1 MKNLKMKFG
10 KYFKFKNTING
21 IDYFLRIFFLSL
33 LSAIVFFSLLGL
45 GILLLEI
52 NLALAII
59 FIVLGC
65 LFLIPF
71 LWLGFAT
78 TYKRINAFFPGKA
91 GWLLACTVAYSFI
104 IENFN
109 PNNELNIESGSGD
122 YQMYLILF
130 IPSFFWNL
138 YLLFGNSLTEKNNH
152 IG

>member
-21 IDYFLRIFFLSL
+21 IDYFLRIIFVS
-33 LSAIVFFSLLGL
+33 IVFFSLLGL

-52 NLALAII
+52 NLAIAII

-138 YLLFGNSLTEKNNH
+138 YLLFGNSPVEKNNN

>member
-21 IDYFLRIFFLSL
+21 IDYFLRIIFVS
-33 LSAIVFFSLLGL
+33 IVFFSLLGL

-52 NLALAII
+52 NLAIAII

-65 LFLIPF
+65 LFLLPF

-138 YLLFGNSLTEKNNH
+138 YLLFGNSPVEKNNH

>member
-21 IDYFLRIFFLSL
+21 IDYFLRIFFVS
-33 LSAIVFFSLLGL
+33 IVFFSLLGL

-91 GWLLACTVAYSFI
+91 GWLLACTIAYSFI

-109 PNNELNIESGSGD
+109 PNNELNIESDSGD

-138 YLLFGNSLTEKNNH
+138 YLLFGNSPVKKNNH

>member
-21 IDYFLRIFFLSL
+21 IDYFLRIIFVS
-33 LSAIVFFSLLGL
+33 IVFFSLLGL

-52 NLALAII
+52 NLAIAII

-138 YLLFGNSLTEKNNH
+138 YLLFGNSPIEKNNH

>member
-21 IDYFLRIFFLSL
+21 IYYFLRIFFVS
-33 LSAIVFFSLLGL
+33 IVFFSLLGL

-91 GWLLACTVAYSFI
+91 GWLLACTIAYSFI

-109 PNNELNIESGSGD
+109 PNNELNFESGSGD

-138 YLLFGNSLTEKNNH
+138 YLLFGNSPVEKNNH

>member
-21 IDYFLRIFFLSL
+21 IDYFLRIIFVS
-33 LSAIVFFSLLGL
+33 IVFFSLLGL

-52 NLALAII
+52 NLAIAII

-91 GWLLACTVAYSFI
+91 GWLLAFTVAYSFI

-130 IPSFFWNL
+130 IPSFVWNL
-138 YLLFGNSLTEKNNH
+138 YLLFGNSPTEKNNH

>member
-21 IDYFLRIFFLSL
+21 IDYFLRIFFVS
-33 LSAIVFFSLLGL
+33 IVFFSLLGL

-78 TYKRINAFFPGKA
+78 TYKRINAFYPGKA

-138 YLLFGNSLTEKNNH
+138 YLLFGNSPVEKNNH

>member
-1 MKNLKMKFG
+1 MKFG

-21 IDYFLRIFFLSL
+21 IDYFLRIIFVS
-33 LSAIVFFSLLGL
+33 IVFFSLLGL

-52 NLALAII
+52 NLAIAII

-122 YQMYLILF
+122 YKMYIILF

-138 YLLFGNSLTEKNNH
+138 YLLFGNSPVEKNNH

>member
-21 IDYFLRIFFLSL
+21 IDYFLRIFFVS
-33 LSAIVFFSLLGL
+33 IVFFSLLGL

-91 GWLLACTVAYSFI
+91 GWLLACTVAYSSI
-104 IENFN
+104 IEVFN
-109 PNNELNIESGSGD
+109 PDNELNVENDSGD
-122 YQMYLILF
+122 YQIYFLLF
-130 IPSFFWNL
+130 IPSLFWNL
-138 YLLFGNSLTEKNNH
+138 YLLFGNSTFKKPNH

>member
-21 IDYFLRIFFLSL
+21 IDYFLRIFFVS
-33 LSAIVFFSLLGL
+33 IVFFSLLGL

-65 LFLIPF
+65 LLLIPF
-71 LWLGFAT
+71 LLLGLAT
-78 TYKRINAFFPGKA
+78 TYKRINAFYPGKA

-138 YLLFGNSLTEKNNH
+138 YLLFGNSPVEKNNH

>member
-1 MKNLKMKFG
+1 MKFG

-21 IDYFLRIFFLSL
+21 TDYFLRIFFIS
-33 LSAIVFFSLLGL
+33 IVFFSLLGI
-45 GILLLEI
+45 GILLGPI
-52 NLALAII
+52 NSAIAII

-91 GWLLACTVAYSFI
+91 GWLLACTVAYSSI
-104 IENFN
+104 IEVFN
-109 PNNELNIESGSGD
+109 PDNELNVENDSGD
-122 YQMYLILF
+122 YQIYFLLF
-130 IPSFFWNL
+130 IPSLFWNL
-138 YLLFGNSLTEKNNH
+138 YLLFGNSTFKKPNH

>member
-1 MKNLKMKFG
+1 VILHSFSNVFLYIIQMMNLKMKFG

-21 IDYFLRIFFLSL
+21 IDYFLRIFFVS
-33 LSAIVFFSLLGL
+33 IVFFSLLGL

-52 NLALAII
+52 NLAIAII

-71 LWLGFAT
+71 LWLGLAT

-122 YQMYLILF
+122 YQIYLILF
-130 IPSFFWNL
+130 
-138 YLLFGNSLTEKNNH
+138 
-152 IG
+152 

>member
-21 IDYFLRIFFLSL
+21 IDYFLRIFFVS
-33 LSAIVFFSLLGL
+33 IVFFSLLGL

-91 GWLLACTVAYSFI
+91 GWLLACTIAYSFI

-109 PNNELNIESGSGD
+109 PNNELNIESDSGD

-138 YLLFGNSLTEKNNH
+138 YLLFGNSPVEKNNH

>member
-21 IDYFLRIFFLSL
+21 IDYFLRIFFVS
-33 LSAIVFFSLLGL
+33 IVFFYLLGL

-91 GWLLACTVAYSFI
+91 GWLLACTIAYSFI

-109 PNNELNIESGSGD
+109 PNNELNFESGSGD

-138 YLLFGNSLTEKNNH
+138 YLLFGNSPVEKNNH